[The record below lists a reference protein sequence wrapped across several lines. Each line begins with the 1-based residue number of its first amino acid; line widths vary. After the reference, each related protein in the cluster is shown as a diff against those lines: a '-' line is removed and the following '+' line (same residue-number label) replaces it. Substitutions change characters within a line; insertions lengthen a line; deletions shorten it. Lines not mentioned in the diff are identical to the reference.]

1 MYWQNHAK
9 EIQKKSRPICNVKLD
24 RIRVKLRGINLATFE
39 VNYRTSVACFLLG
52 RLVDYVL
59 FRIISLFNM

>member
-9 EIQKKSRPICNVKLD
+9 EIQKKTDQCNVKLD
-24 RIRVKLRGINLATFE
+24 KIRVKLRGRNLATFE
-39 VNYRTSVACFLLG
+39 VNYRTSVVCFLLG

>member
-1 MYWQNHAK
+1 M
-9 EIQKKSRPICNVKLD
+9 EKKFRKKADQCNVKLD
-24 RIRVKLRGINLATFE
+24 KIRVKLRGRNLATFE
-39 VNYRTSVACFLLG
+39 VNYRTSVARFLLG